1 MQLVQKGFAAFQA
14 AETSRAAVLKS
25 EADDHDRRERDRAA
39 AAKPKLVEPVK
50 QAEPAKLV
58 EAPRAAAY
66 TSAVDDSLFGSYNLI
81 VRFTCISIC

>member
-39 AAKPKLVEPVK
+39 AAKPKHVEPVK
-50 QAEPAKLV
+50 QAEP
-58 EAPRAAAY
+58 RSAASS
-66 TSAVDDSLFGSYNLI
+66 SAVDDSLFGSYNLI
-81 VRFTCISIC
+81 VRSAYISNC